1 MHIVKTTSHDFSV
14 RLIYL
19 VTNETTGIWY
29 RLETEMKDMLRLDQ
43 PMMIYLIQQ
52 WKHTLFAFLRT
63 ILCRFR
69 ESQVANRRVSVTK
82 GL

>member
-1 MHIVKTTSHDFSV
+1 
-14 RLIYL
+14 
-19 VTNETTGIWY
+19 
-29 RLETEMKDMLRLDQ
+29 MLRLDQ